1 MVGGKAIHDVT
12 YELSRSLGLT
22 RVFGNPGS
30 TEQRFLQNFPD
41 DFNCALVS
49 VSTAEGKAAR

>member
-22 RVFGNPGS
+22 RVLGHPGAS
-30 TEQRFLQNFPD
+30 EQKFSQKFPGD
-41 DFNCALVS
+41 SLCALAC
-49 VSTAEGKAAR
+49 VSTAEDKAPR